1 MSPEY
6 RALTRT
12 ASQHDLNAAR
22 LARAAADT
30 ATAMVIREK
39 YAVDSGY
46 EALLASK
53 VRADLAAM
61 REAA

>member
-1 MSPEY
+1 MSPEF

-30 ATAMVIREK
+30 ATAMDIRMK
-39 YAVDSGY
+39 YAADSGY

-53 VRADLAAM
+53 ARDDLAAM